1 MESSMIEQGDRR
13 RRSVRR
19 ARKTDTATTGR
30 KRRSGT
36 LSLDSFW
43 AVIDAPQQRADD

>member
-1 MESSMIEQGDRR
+1 MIEQGERR
-13 RRSVRR
+13 RRSVRQ
-19 ARKTDTATTGR
+19 ARKTTTDTAATER

-36 LSLDSFW
+36 LSLESFW